1 MTADDSDLLDG
12 WGLRIASWAAPREV
26 ALAAQTTRAYAAGG
40 AARRRLYAAG
50 GSVPG
55 GMGGGAASLLPA
67 VLDALACTADALKA
81 ALGSAQL
88 ANVLSATALV
98 MGLRAERAARAPG
111 RMREEAPPQAAA
123 APAPA
128 PGVLDVEVMRAL
140 LRMSERLRARGLDP
154 AAADELAA
162 DVTARLLAQDDP
174 GGVVDFLDALIG
186 QEPPETTVGGRRRT
200 RSSPRSP
207 SGEGTRGTR
216 RPRGAVSAVSR
227 LLSRLRRPHGG
238 TGPAPLA
245 GDERTTP

>member
-1 MTADDSDLLDG
+1 MTAADSDLLDN
-12 WGLRIASWAAPREV
+12 WGLRVASWAAPREI

-40 AARRRLYAAG
+40 AARRRLYAIG

-55 GMGGGAASLLPA
+55 GMGGGAATLLPA

-88 ANVLSATALV
+88 GNVLSATALV
-98 MGLRAERAARAPG
+98 MGLRAERAARTPG
-111 RMREEAPPQAAA
+111 RMREEPPPQAAA
-123 APAPA
+123 EPAPA
-128 PGVLDVEVMRAL
+128 PGVPDVEVMRAL

-174 GGVVDFLDALIG
+174 GGVADFLDALIG
-186 QEPPETTVGGRRRT
+186 QEPPQATVGGRRRI
-200 RSSPRSP
+200 RSSSGSP
-207 SGEGTRGTR
+207 SGQGTR
-216 RPRGAVSAVSR
+216 RTRGPRGSVPALSR

-238 TGPAPLA
+238 TGPASTA
-245 GDERTTP
+245 GEDGTNP